1 MKFVE
6 TRVEGA
12 AAMAGGAESNALR
25 GDIRIRPL
33 AVIGGNEPRNVHQ
46 RRGWGGMAG
55 ERIDL
60 WSQDVASAALF
71 SAMRS
76 MSSLQDLTND
86 SAPSN
91 CKRAASAS
99 MSTPAFAK
107 RASTCSASP
116 PSLAITDLRVPL
128 AANASNVFSGMVS
141 MVSGAARASTYK
153 PAGAFGSLVPVLAQ
167 SMRCLRAPAA
177 SRLRQ
182 RLLASNSQCAR

>member
-12 AAMAGGAESNALR
+12 AAMAGGAEGNSLR
-25 GDIRIRPL
+25 GDCRIRPL

-46 RRGWGGMAG
+46 RRGWRGAAG
-55 ERIDL
+55 EGIL

-71 SAMRS
+71 STMRS

-99 MSTPAFAK
+99 TSTPAFAK
-107 RASTCSASP
+107 RAST
-116 PSLAITDLRVPL
+116 
-128 AANASNVFSGMVS
+128 
-141 MVSGAARASTYK
+141 
-153 PAGAFGSLVPVLAQ
+153 
-167 SMRCLRAPAA
+167 
-177 SRLRQ
+177 
-182 RLLASNSQCAR
+182 